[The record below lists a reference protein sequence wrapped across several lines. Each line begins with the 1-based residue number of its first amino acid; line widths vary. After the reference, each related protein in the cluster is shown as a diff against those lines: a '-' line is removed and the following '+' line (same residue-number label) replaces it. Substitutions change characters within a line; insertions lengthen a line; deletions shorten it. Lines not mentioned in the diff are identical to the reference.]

1 MLLSVAGCGFTEQ
14 QPTSATGEVYDPGE
28 PVNRSIFAGNQF
40 LDRNVVSPV
49 ARGYRDYVPQSVR
62 NSASSFARNLREPV
76 VLVNDLL
83 QGNVTRAWNTTQR
96 FAVNTTVG
104 VGGLFEVAEGWNL
117 PHHDADF
124 GQTFGVWG
132 VGAVPS
138 VQLPLLGPSSARDAA
153 GTVLSF
159 VAGPLSFV
167 PGSAMSAISM
177 TGTGVRVVDGR
188 ANLLETTDS
197 LEASSLDYYATLR
210 SVQAQRRAKLVEE
223 GVQGEIIRSI
233 TIIPAEPA
241 PPGP

>member
-1 MLLSVAGCGFTEQ
+1 MLLGLAGCGFTEQ
-14 QPTSATGEVYDPGE
+14 QPTSAAGEVYDPGE
-28 PVNRSIFAGNQF
+28 PVNRGIFAGNQF
-40 LDRNVVSPV
+40 LDRNIVSPV
-49 ARGYRDYVPQSVR
+49 ARGYRDYVPQRVR
-62 NSASSFARNLREPV
+62 SSAGSFARNLREPV
-76 VLVNDLL
+76 VLVNDLF

-104 VGGLFEVAEGWNL
+104 VAGLFEVAEGWDL

-132 VGAVPS
+132 VGAGPS
-138 VQLPLLGPSSARDAA
+138 VQLPLLGPSNARDTA

-159 VAGPLSFV
+159 VASPLSFV

-177 TGTGVRVVDGR
+177 AGTGVRVVDGR

-210 SVQAQRRAKLVEE
+210 SAQAQRRAKLVEE
-223 GVQGEIIRSI
+223 GVQGDVIRSI

-241 PPGP
+241 PPSP